1 MTTSVF
7 TLLAK
12 AFAGTHQKVTFQI
25 EGALDGT
32 IKAIITTK
40 LDPVPEN
47 ATKET
52 RQLYAALCTPLIVS
66 GLPGEVEE
74 ALVDRIGHHTHQLS
88 VGLSALDQI
97 VAISDSALRSA
108 NKKGGNTS
116 PAPAAVAPAALPE
129 TSRVGD
135 DEEEFDDGESTPQPG
150 QPAGGLGGF

>member
-1 MTTSVF
+1 MTTTVF
-7 TLLAK
+7 TLLAN
-12 AFAGTHQKVTFQI
+12 AFAGTHQKITFQI

-66 GLPGEVEE
+66 GLPNEVEE
-74 ALVDRIGHHTHQLS
+74 ALLDRIGHHTHQLS

-97 VAISDSALRSA
+97 LAISDSALRSA
-108 NKKGGNTS
+108 NKGKATAS
-116 PAPAAVAPAALPE
+116 AATPAAAPAALPAGP
-129 TSRVGD
+129 RVSD
-135 DEEEFDDGESTPQPG
+135 DEEEIDDGESKPG
-150 QPAGGLGGF
+150 QTAGGLEEF